1 MESNEI
7 LCKILVLGDNNVGKT
22 SIIYRYCLN
31 KFPNGL
37 ATIGLDYR
45 IKNVEHN
52 NYIYKLQIWDIAR
65 EGRMKEIPRKSY
77 NNCKGVLFIL
87 DITSKESLDYV
98 IKQIDILVEYYKE
111 DKDNH
116 PVVYIVGNKSDLEE
130 KRIIAREEVEKIG
143 IDYGDKY
150 FECSALKGEKVNDIF
165 NSLIKD
171 ICDKFPIKEEV
182 EEEPQNIQIIDEI
195 SKRCSLI

>member
-65 EGRMKEIPRKSY
+65 EGRMKEIPRKCY

-98 IKQIDILVEYYKE
+98 IKQIDALVEYYK
-111 DKDNH
+111 
-116 PVVYIVGNKSDLEE
+116 
-130 KRIIAREEVEKIG
+130 
-143 IDYGDKY
+143 
-150 FECSALKGEKVNDIF
+150 
-165 NSLIKD
+165 
-171 ICDKFPIKEEV
+171 
-182 EEEPQNIQIIDEI
+182 
-195 SKRCSLI
+195 

>member
-52 NYIYKLQIWDIAR
+52 NYIY
-65 EGRMKEIPRKSY
+65 
-77 NNCKGVLFIL
+77 
-87 DITSKESLDYV
+87 
-98 IKQIDILVEYYKE
+98 
-111 DKDNH
+111 
-116 PVVYIVGNKSDLEE
+116 
-130 KRIIAREEVEKIG
+130 
-143 IDYGDKY
+143 
-150 FECSALKGEKVNDIF
+150 
-165 NSLIKD
+165 
-171 ICDKFPIKEEV
+171 
-182 EEEPQNIQIIDEI
+182 
-195 SKRCSLI
+195 